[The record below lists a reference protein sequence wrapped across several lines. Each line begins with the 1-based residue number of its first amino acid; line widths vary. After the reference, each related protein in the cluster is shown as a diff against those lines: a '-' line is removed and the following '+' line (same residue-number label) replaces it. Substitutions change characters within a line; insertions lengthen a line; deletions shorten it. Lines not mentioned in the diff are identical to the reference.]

1 MNDTSKLN
9 DLVNKSGFPLQI
21 GIASLIQ
28 RTKDRHGCSVLYQE
42 HAWSNK
48 NDDTDGFIDIVVQNQ
63 HKTSFFI
70 LECKRVLDSSWIF
83 LIPSMQK
90 REQRNT
96 KAWVTNYND
105 RNSNLNYFGWAFLK
119 SDPGMFESQFC
130 IVPGQDAKSQP
141 MLERISAELVSA
153 TEGFAY
159 EERPLVQKD
168 QFAPRTYFNVIV
180 TTAKLQICR
189 FNPEEVAIDTGTI
202 ASTAY
207 EEVPYLKF
215 SKQLSTREVNLPL
228 KYNISFSIPEIVQ
241 AKTSTVF
248 IVNSENLEKFLC
260 DFELENDSLIR
271 LLQS

>member
-1 MNDTSKLN
+1 MSDQSKLN

-21 GIASLIQ
+21 GIASLIVK
-28 RTKDRHGCSVLYQE
+28 TKDRHGCSVLYQE

-48 NDDTDGFIDIVVQNQ
+48 IDGTDGFIDIVVQNH
-63 HKTSFFI
+63 HKTSLFI
-70 LECKRVLDSSWIF
+70 IECKRVLDSSWIF
-83 LIPSMQK
+83 LIPELQR

-105 RNSNLNYFGWAFLK
+105 RDSKFNHFGWAFLK
-119 SDPGMFESQFC
+119 TDPGMFESQFC

-159 EERPLVQKD
+159 EERPLIQKE
-168 QFAPRTYFNVIV
+168 QQSWKNYFNVIV

-189 FNPEEVAIDTGTI
+189 FNPEDVAIDTGTI
-202 ASTAY
+202 SSAAY

-215 SKQLSTREVNLPL
+215 SKQLSTREVSLPL
-228 KYNISFSIPEIVQ
+228 KYSVSFFMPELTQ
-241 AKTSTVF
+241 AKINTVF

-260 DFELENDSLIR
+260 DFELDNESLIR
-271 LLQS
+271 LANS